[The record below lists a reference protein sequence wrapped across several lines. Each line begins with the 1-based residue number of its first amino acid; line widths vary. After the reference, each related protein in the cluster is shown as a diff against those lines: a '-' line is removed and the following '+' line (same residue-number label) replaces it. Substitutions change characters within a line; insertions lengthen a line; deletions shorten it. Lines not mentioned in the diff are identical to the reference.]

1 MSQHITVVDYNP
13 LWPKKYEEE
22 ALLIKD
28 ILADNCVA
36 IYHIGSTSVEGLAA
50 KPIIDIMA
58 KQYKILKR
66 LTMLQKPFLK

>member
-13 LWPKKYEEE
+13 LWAKKYEEE

-50 KPIIDIMA
+50 KPIIELWQ
-58 KQYKILKR
+58 QYKILKR

>member
-13 LWPKKYEEE
+13 LWAKKYEEE
-22 ALLIKD
+22 ALLIQD

-36 IYHIGSTSVEGLAA
+36 IYHIRSTSVEGLAA

-58 KQYKILKR
+58 AVRNLEKVDDAAEAFSK
-66 LTMLQKPFLK
+66 